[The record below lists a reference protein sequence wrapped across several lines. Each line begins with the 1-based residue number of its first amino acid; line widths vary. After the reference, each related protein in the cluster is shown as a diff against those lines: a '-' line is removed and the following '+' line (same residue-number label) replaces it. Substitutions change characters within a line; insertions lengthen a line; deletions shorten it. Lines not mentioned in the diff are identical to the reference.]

1 MIALNGT
8 WCRTQ
13 SSKDSCA
20 TRQPNRTQQQLAKHN
35 QNQNKDAGLREGLRL
50 YEPVIV
56 RHDRCAFKVV
66 HDLPPFRTLLG
77 ILERLINCQALM
89 TTYFHTG
96 LQGRERRRKD
106 GLPGVF
112 STLLHTTLCHS
123 KTMRSRRGM
132 HVLEMQRGTVGSE
145 LG

>member
-13 SSKDSCA
+13 SFKESCA
-20 TRQPNRTQQQLAKHN
+20 SRQPKRTQQQLAKHN
-35 QNQNKDAGLREGLRL
+35 QNQDAGLREKLRL
-50 YEPVIV
+50 YEHVIV

-66 HDLPPFRTLLG
+66 HDLPPFRPLLG

-89 TTYFHTG
+89 TTYCHTG

-106 GLPGVF
+106 GLPWVF

-132 HVLEMQRGTVGSE
+132 HVFEMQRGTFGTE